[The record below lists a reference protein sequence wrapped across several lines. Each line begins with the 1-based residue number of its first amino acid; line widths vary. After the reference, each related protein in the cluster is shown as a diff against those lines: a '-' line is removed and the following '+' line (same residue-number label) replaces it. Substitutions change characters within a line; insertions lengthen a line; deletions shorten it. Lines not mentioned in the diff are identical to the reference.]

1 MSLHG
6 NVSVNYI
13 NATGKADFEVV
24 VFTEPTDD
32 NYVAW
37 QILQAQTS
45 AEFIYPVALDV
56 HASYYQPNGTK
67 IDAGPLA
74 ATLGST
80 WEITQETKASTAIL
94 KEGNMSIHTYIDTS

>member
-6 NVSVNYI
+6 DVLVKYI

-24 VFTEPTDD
+24 VFTEPTD
-32 NYVAW
+32 NIYVAW
-37 QILQAQTS
+37 QVLQAQTS

-74 ATLGST
+74 ATLKST

-94 KEGNMSIHTYIDTS
+94 KEGNMSTHIYIIT

>member
-1 MSLHG
+1 MIQG
-6 NVSVNYI
+6 NHLLLQHHLKCHLSHLQ
-13 NATGKADFEVV
+13 
-24 VFTEPTDD
+24 PTDD

-80 WEITQETKASTAIL
+80 WEITQET
-94 KEGNMSIHTYIDTS
+94 